1 MQPSVPSAQ
10 ELERPF
16 PALTPAQR
24 LHFEAFGYVVVL
36 DVLSADECAQINDA
50 LHQVERIIREPDY
63 AMRRENHQPFNE
75 NSLPH
80 HAFIGGLLEA
90 APILTAFA
98 THPRLIGLAEEVIGG
113 AARLVEYNAHINRRD
128 PNLDLSKAPNYGLH
142 MGVDVPFG
150 AHFKNDLFHCNFVKT
165 LTTLVDLG
173 PEDGGTVVIPGSHKI
188 AAPQAEIVA
197 AAMSDSSLIHQFIA
211 PAGSTLL
218 FSETTIHGTGQ
229 LRSDRERAIIICGY
243 GASMYPYW
251 DGSEMSEAFKAGVP
265 EKLRPFLLGRAHW
278 DRSPRYR
285 NLGDAVD
292 ARSFTLADGWWG
304 DAN

>member
-1 MQPSVPSAQ
+1 MHTSALPAPK
-10 ELERPF
+10 LERPF

-24 LHFEAFGYVVVL
+24 LHLEVNGYVVVP

-50 LHQVERIIREPDY
+50 LHQVQRTIRQPDY
-63 AMRRENHQPFNE
+63 QTRRLTHQPFDE

-80 HAFIGGLLEA
+80 HSFIGGLLEA

-98 THPRLIGLAEEVIGG
+98 THPRLVGLAEEVIGG
-113 AARLVEYNAHINRRD
+113 AARLVEYNAHINSRD
-128 PNLDLSKAPNYGLH
+128 PNLDESKAPDYGLH
-142 MGVDVPFG
+142 TGVDVPFG
-150 AHFKNDLFHCNFVKT
+150 AHVKNDLFHCNFVKT

-173 PEDGGTVVIPGSHKI
+173 PDDGGTMVIAGSHKI
-188 AAPQAEIVA
+188 AAPQHDIAVA
-197 AAMSDSSLIHQFIA
+197 ALRDPTLVHQFIA

-251 DGSEMSEAFKAGVP
+251 DGSEMSETFKASVP
-265 EKLRPFLLGRAHW
+265 ENLRPFLLGRAHW

-285 NLGDAVD
+285 TLADEVD
-292 ARSFTLADGWWG
+292 ARNFSLADGWWP
-304 DAN
+304 N